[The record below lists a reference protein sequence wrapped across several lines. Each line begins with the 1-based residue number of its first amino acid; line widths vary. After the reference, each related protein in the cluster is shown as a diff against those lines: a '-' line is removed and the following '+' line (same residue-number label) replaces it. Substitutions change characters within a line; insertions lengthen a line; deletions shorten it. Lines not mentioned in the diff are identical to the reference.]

1 MNVLEIMAT
10 AGKLRGPV
18 TVSGFDGAVRTYPDP
33 AAAVAATKGV
43 PLRHARG
50 AFFALSVREEGLAA
64 AKIVVDV
71 SERGMLGVRV
81 VTGADEAHVLGRNTF
96 ATVVD
101 DDWASRDATPS
112 PRSASD
118 AKKEKPKK

>member
-18 TVSGFDGAVRTYPDP
+18 AVSGVDGAVRTYPDP

-50 AFFALSVREEGLAA
+50 AFFALSVAEG
-64 AKIVVDV
+64 IVADV
-71 SERGMLGVRV
+71 VRRMSERGAPSMR
-81 VTGADEAHVLGRNTF
+81 TDEGRALAHVLGRNAF
-96 ATVVD
+96 AATVD

-112 PRSASD
+112 PQAASD
-118 AKKEKPKK
+118 AKKEKHKK